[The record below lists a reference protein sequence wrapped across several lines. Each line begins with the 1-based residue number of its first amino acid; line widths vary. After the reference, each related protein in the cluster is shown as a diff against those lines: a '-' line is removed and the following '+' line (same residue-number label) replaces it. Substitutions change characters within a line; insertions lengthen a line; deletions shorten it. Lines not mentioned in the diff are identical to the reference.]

1 MEINE
6 KDKKLKPKKPINFS
20 LNFSEDMLKIPFF
33 ENKKFEKKID
43 RDIEQRL
50 IIKININ
57 ENENYIGETIE
68 NIPDGFGIIKTKN
81 YIYKGLFKEGK
92 KMDQEY

>member
-1 MEINE
+1 MKSLLITLVNE

-50 IIKININ
+50 IIK
-57 ENENYIGETIE
+57 
-68 NIPDGFGIIKTKN
+68 TK
-81 YIYKGLFKEGK
+81 K
-92 KMDQEY
+92 